1 MSAPSIGRHRVPAIL
16 VVDDLEAVRR
26 LCRRVLEA
34 EGYQVWEAAD
44 GVEALGWLLRG
55 VVDLVITDIR
65 MPIMDGWELA
75 AHLKTMTPTPP
86 ILFISGYDAHVGPHN
101 LPGPVLGKPFRPDQL
116 AASVRRLLEGT
127 SQQSA

>member
-1 MSAPSIGRHRVPAIL
+1 
-16 VVDDLEAVRR
+16 
-26 LCRRVLEA
+26 
-34 EGYQVWEAAD
+34 
-44 GVEALGWLLRG
+44 VEALGWLLRG

-75 AHLKTMTPTPP
+75 AHLKTMTPSPP

-116 AASVRRLLEGT
+116 VTSVRQLMEGT
-127 SQQSA
+127 QQKYPA